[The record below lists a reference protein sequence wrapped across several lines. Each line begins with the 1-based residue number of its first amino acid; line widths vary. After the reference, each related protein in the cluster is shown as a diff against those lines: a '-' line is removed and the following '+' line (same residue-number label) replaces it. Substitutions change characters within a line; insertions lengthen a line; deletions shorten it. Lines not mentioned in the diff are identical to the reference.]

1 MGQKK
6 IAIFGAS
13 GHGRVVADI
22 AVCTGWDVYFYDD
35 VAPLSGATLGMPYGG
50 AFQDLVSDVDHFSA
64 AFIAIGNNKLR
75 LSLQRSLLD
84 AGFYIPT
91 LIHPASTVS
100 SFASIDSG
108 TVVMPGAVINAA
120 ARVGCACIVNTGATI
135 DHDCLLEDGVHISPG
150 AHLAGIVSIGKG
162 SWVGIGASIRQQVRV
177 GVNAIVAAGA
187 VVVKNVEDNTTVA
200 GVPAVKMR

>member
-1 MGQKK
+1 MGQQK

-22 AVCTGWDVYFYDD
+22 AVCTGWNVHFYDD
-35 VAPLSGATLGMPYGG
+35 AIPEKEMTLGMPYGG
-50 AFQDLVSDVDHFSA
+50 NFQNLISNVDQYSA
-64 AFIAIGNNKLR
+64 AFVAIGNNRLR
-75 LSLQRSLLD
+75 LSLQQSLLD

-91 LIHPASTVS
+91 LVHPSSTIS
-100 SFASIDSG
+100 RFASIESG

-120 ARVGCACIVNTGATI
+120 AHVGCACIINTGASI

-150 AHLAGIVSIGKG
+150 AHLAGIVSVGKC
-162 SWVGIGASIRQQVRV
+162 SWIGIGASIRQQVRIGINV
-177 GVNAIVAAGA
+177 TVAAGA
-187 VVVKNVEDNTTVA
+187 VVVKNVEDNATVA